1 MVQVKVLKS
10 KSEIMKKII
19 SNMNGVSTKVTKAEE
34 QSFIYSS
41 RISKLSLSAE
51 SVANNNTN
59 NQVLIIGC

>member
-1 MVQVKVLKS
+1 MIGGL
-10 KSEIMKKII
+10 
-19 SNMNGVSTKVTKAEE
+19 KVTKAEE
-34 QSFIYSS
+34 RSFIYGS